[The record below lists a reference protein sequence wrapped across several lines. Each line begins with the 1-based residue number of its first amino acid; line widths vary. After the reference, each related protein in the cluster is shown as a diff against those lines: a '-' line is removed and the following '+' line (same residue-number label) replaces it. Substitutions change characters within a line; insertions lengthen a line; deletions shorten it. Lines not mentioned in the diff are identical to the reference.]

1 MSTNVYDLHR
11 VAFASVGAY
20 AISRDGE
27 RIASVAF
34 RFPHDGAGRL
44 WCYVHVFGTEM
55 VRSCAGG
62 YGYDKCSAAVASAV
76 ARIKAPEGE
85 AWAKD
90 AASVRAIQTCLSGD
104 SGQHWD
110 RRLQD
115 AGFTVWQAV

>member
-11 VAFASVGAY
+11 VAFASVSAY

-27 RIASVAF
+27 RIASLAF

-55 VRSCAGG
+55 VRG

-76 ARIKAPEGE
+76 ARTKAPEGE

-90 AASVRAIQTCLSGD
+90 AASARAIQTCLSGD